1 MKRLILFSTVISLSL
16 FVNSFAQSD
25 YEIVENFKSNVKQI
39 EQSIRNAVTL
49 EELSAASPK
58 IDALRTNFRANKE
71 LLDKSLY
78 PDNFDRSI
86 EKLETAFSIRSKDFI
101 QIDVLQTE
109 VYGLR
114 EQVDALNKRNT
125 ELINQLVVLE
135 SESKLSKNKI
145 AQLEKTISELKT
157 SLKKRD
163 ELIISLIDSL
173 LPSSVISSELS
184 VDQKEQIFNGS
195 ESNSVLYNIKRSIR
209 DNLRFLDVTTLK
221 PDDVAEI
228 KREQQ
233 EFSRLWKSVGPKMV
247 DIYAEKKGDAN
258 ELKEI
263 DAAFSS
269 WHDALRDEVWNS
281 IREEF
286 SIYNLNLRNFSSGNE
301 FTNSVTAFID
311 DEIKNVGV
319 RGEEQV
325 KRTYTTFADSVWF
338 GTIKPQWASYLI
350 DNKIMTDAQKDTI
363 ETKLSEWKEKI
374 EPAGFNWLYLIIGA
388 LVVMVIVLFFI
399 KRKPSPPKFETPKYD
414 TQGTV

>member
-1 MKRLILFSTVISLSL
+1 MKKLFLFSTIISLFF

-25 YEIVENFKSNVKQI
+25 YEIVENFKSNIKQI
-39 EQSIRNAVTL
+39 EQSIRNVVTL
-49 EELSAASPK
+49 DELNEVSPK

-78 PDNFDRSI
+78 PDNFDKSI

-114 EQVDALNKRNT
+114 EQVDVLNKRNT
-125 ELINQLVVLE
+125 ELINQLAVLE
-135 SESKLSKNKI
+135 SESKTNKNKI
-145 AQLEKTISELKT
+145 AQLEKTIAELKA

-173 LPSSVISSELS
+173 LPSSAISGELS
-184 VDQKEQIFNGS
+184 ADQKDQLFNGS

-233 EFSRLWKSVGPKMV
+233 EFSRVWKSVGPKMV
-247 DIYAEKKGDAN
+247 DIYAQKKGNAN
-258 ELKEI
+258 DLKEI
-263 DAAFSS
+263 DAAFNS

-301 FTNSVTAFID
+301 FTNSVTAFIN

-319 RGEEQV
+319 RDETQV
-325 KRTYTTFADSVWF
+325 KRTYTEFADSVWF
-338 GTIKPQWASYLI
+338 GTIKPQWVSYLI
-350 DNKIMTDAQKDTI
+350 DNKMMTDAQKDTI
-363 ETKLSEWKEKI
+363 ETRLSEWKEKV
-374 EPAGFNWLYLIIGA
+374 EPAGFNWLYLIIAA
-388 LVVMVIVLFFI
+388 LVVIVVVLLFI
-399 KRKPSPPKFETPKYD
+399 KRKPSQPKFEPPLDDMKE
-414 TQGTV
+414 TV

>member
-1 MKRLILFSTVISLSL
+1 MKKLFLFFTVISLFL
-16 FVNSFAQSD
+16 FANSFAQSD
-25 YEIVENFKSNVKQI
+25 YEIVENFKSNIKQI
-39 EQSIRNAVTL
+39 EQSIRNVVTL
-49 EELSAASPK
+49 DELNAVSPK

-78 PDNFDRSI
+78 PDNFDKSI

-114 EQVDALNKRNT
+114 EQVDVLNKRNT
-125 ELINQLVVLE
+125 ELINQLAVLE
-135 SESKLSKNKI
+135 SESKVNKNKI
-145 AQLEKTISELKT
+145 AQLEKTIAELKA

-173 LPSSVISSELS
+173 LPSSVISGELS
-184 VDQKEQIFNGS
+184 ADQKDQIFNGS

-233 EFSRLWKSVGPKMV
+233 EFSRVWKSVGPKMV

-258 ELKEI
+258 DLKEI
-263 DAAFSS
+263 DAAFNS

-286 SIYNLNLRNFSSGNE
+286 SIYNLNLRSFSSGNE
-301 FTNSVTAFID
+301 FTNSVTAFIN

-319 RGEEQV
+319 RDEVQV
-325 KRTYTTFADSVWF
+325 KRTYTAFADSVWF
-338 GTIKPQWASYLI
+338 GTIKPQWVSYLV
-350 DNKIMTDAQKDTI
+350 DNKMMTDAQKDTI
-363 ETKLSEWKEKI
+363 ETKLSEWKEKV
-374 EPAGFNWLYLIIGA
+374 EPEGFNWLYLIIGA
-388 LVVMVIVLFFI
+388 LVVLVIVLLII
-399 KRKPSPPKFETPKYD
+399 KRKPTQPKFEPPKD
-414 TQGTV
+414 DMKETV

>member
-1 MKRLILFSTVISLSL
+1 MKKLFLFSTALSL
-16 FVNSFAQSD
+16 FFFVNSFAQSD

-39 EQSIRNAVTL
+39 EQSIRNVVTL
-49 EELSAASPK
+49 DELNAVSPK

-78 PDNFDRSI
+78 PDNFDKSI

-114 EQVDALNKRNT
+114 EQVDVLNKRNT
-125 ELINQLVVLE
+125 ELINQLAVLE
-135 SESKLSKNKI
+135 SESKANKNKI
-145 AQLEKTISELKT
+145 AQLEKTIADLKA

-173 LPSSVISSELS
+173 LPSSVISGELS
-184 VDQKEQIFNGS
+184 ADQKDQIFNGS

-233 EFSRLWKSVGPKMV
+233 EFSRVWKSVGPKMV
-247 DIYAEKKGDAN
+247 DIYAEKKGNAN
-258 ELKEI
+258 DLKEI
-263 DAAFSS
+263 DAAFNS

-301 FTNSVTAFID
+301 FTNSVTAFIN
-311 DEIKNVGV
+311 DEIKNAGV
-319 RGEEQV
+319 RDEEQV

-338 GTIKPQWASYLI
+338 GTIKPQWVSYLI
-350 DNKIMTDAQKDTI
+350 DNKMMTDAQQDTI
-363 ETKLSEWKEKI
+363 ETKLSEWKEKV

-388 LVVMVIVLFFI
+388 LALLVIVLLFI
-399 KRKPSPPKFETPKYD
+399 KRKPTQPKSDPPKAD
-414 TQGTV
+414 TQETV